1 MSIPRDAPAL
11 PCTCWGDPGFAW
23 GCWWGQQVTHSRVP
37 REERWNV
44 PSLPA
49 PCWIVP
55 STSGT
60 WVLGSAAPP
69 AGTLRPPPVS
79 RDEGHSWEWAG
90 RDTERDE
97 GEKLGERG
105 MAWRGKNSLG
115 RGCGGHLGMG
125 RVGCWD
131 IWGWDVM
138 KGRVG

>member
-1 MSIPRDAPAL
+1 M
-11 PCTCWGDPGFAW
+11 
-23 GCWWGQQVTHSRVP
+23 THSHVP

-60 WVLGSAAPP
+60 WVLGSVAPP

-97 GEKLGERG
+97 GEKLEERG
-105 MAWRGKNSLG
+105 MAWRGKNILG

-125 RVGCWD
+125 GSGMLGYLGMGCDEGQGGMRGDTSQVGR
-131 IWGWDVM
+131 GNT
-138 KGRVG
+138 